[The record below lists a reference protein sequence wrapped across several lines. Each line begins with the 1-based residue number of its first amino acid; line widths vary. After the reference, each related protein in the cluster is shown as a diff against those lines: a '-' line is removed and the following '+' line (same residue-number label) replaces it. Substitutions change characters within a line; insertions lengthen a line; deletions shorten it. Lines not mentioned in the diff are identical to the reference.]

1 MNNMIIY
8 FPIWLMKY
16 ILERQNDFFQDHVD
30 YKAMIKMR
38 ETPSLETLIKC
49 NLPSNYF
56 LFFHRFIMVEREK
69 DRDREREKK
78 KKEKTEIN
86 YNPTIRYK

>member
-8 FPIWLMKY
+8 SPIWLMKY
-16 ILERQNDFFQDHVD
+16 ILERLNDFFQGHVD

-38 ETPSLETLIKC
+38 ETPSLEILKKCTLTI
-49 NLPSNYF
+49 NYF

-69 DRDREREKK
+69 GRDREREKRK
-78 KKEKTEIN
+78 RKERDKLQPN
-86 YNPTIRYK
+86 Y